1 MRDVL
6 LWIQTEGDRIVL
18 IYGGLD
24 PWTGGAIDTAD
35 NPRIV
40 KVILP
45 GADHQVRIR
54 NLDRRDEVLALLG
67 SWLGEPV
74 TPPTGSLARVRGAE
88 PELGPTWALFRLPA
102 P

>member
-18 IYGGLD
+18 VYGGSD

-40 KVILP
+40 KVIQP
-45 GADHQVRIR
+45 GADHQVRIAS
-54 NLDRRDEVLALLG
+54 LDRRDEVLAILG
-67 SWLGEPV
+67 SWLGMPV
-74 TPPTGSLARVRGAE
+74 TTPTGALARVPAAG
-88 PELGPTWALFRLPA
+88 PELGPARGVFRLPA